1 MDDFADIQYMQPPKH
16 CFNIDEIEHEDKD
29 GWIDKMNEPLEL
41 SRRISRPVVDSLIG
55 MPMFDKLG
63 IKDLDVISK
72 HMNLIDVEP
81 GEIVFNE
88 GDAGDYVCF
97 VVEGHLEVIKK
108 AENGQEVALC
118 KLRRNSSIG
127 EMSVI
132 DEFLRSATVRALTK
146 STLVTLTRKAFNRIL
161 GEHPLIGIQIL
172 KGISRLLSLN
182 LRKTSSRLA
191 DYMLPL
197 S

>member
-1 MDDFADIQYMQPPKH
+1 MQPPKH
-16 CFNIDEIEHEDKD
+16 GFNINEIEHEDTD
-29 GWIDKMNEPLEL
+29 GWIDKLSEPLEL
-41 SRRISRPVVDSLIG
+41 SSRISRPVVDSLIG
-55 MPMFDKLG
+55 MPMFDKLS

-108 AENGQEVALC
+108 ADNGQEVALC

-146 STLVTLTRKAFNRIL
+146 SSLVTLTRKAFNRIL

>member
-1 MDDFADIQYMQPPKH
+1 MQPPKH
-16 CFNIDEIEHEDKD
+16 DFNIGGIRLDGKAVWQDKAD
-29 GWIDKMNEPLEL
+29 EPLEL
-41 SRRISRPVVDSLIG
+41 SSRISRPVVDSLIG
-55 MPMFDKLG
+55 MSMFDKLSV
-63 IKDLDVISK
+63 KDLDAISK
-72 HMNLIDVEP
+72 HMNLIEVEP

-88 GDAGDYVCF
+88 GDPGDYVCF
-97 VVEGHLEVIKK
+97 VVKGHLEVIKK

-127 EMSVI
+127 EMAVI
-132 DEFLRSATVRALTK
+132 DDFLRSATVRAL
-146 STLVTLTRKAFNRIL
+146 STSSLVTLTRKAFNRIL

>member
-1 MDDFADIQYMQPPKH
+1 MA
-16 CFNIDEIEHEDKD
+16 
-29 GWIDKMNEPLEL
+29 EPVNLTE
-41 SRRISRPVVDSLIG
+41 RITRPVVDSLIG
-55 MPMFDKLG
+55 MPMFDKLS
-63 IKDLDVISK
+63 IKDLGLISQ
-72 HMNLIDVEP
+72 HMNVIDIGA
-81 GEIVFNE
+81 GEIVFRE
-88 GDAGDYVCF
+88 GETGDYVCF
-97 VVEGHLEVIKK
+97 VVDGQLEVIKK
-108 AENGQEVALC
+108 TENGKEVPLC

-127 EMSVI
+127 EMAVI

-191 DYMLPL
+191 DAMLPL

>member
-1 MDDFADIQYMQPPKH
+1 
-16 CFNIDEIEHEDKD
+16 
-29 GWIDKMNEPLEL
+29 
-41 SRRISRPVVDSLIG
+41 
-55 MPMFDKLG
+55 MFDKLS
-63 IKDLDVISK
+63 IKDLTVISQ
-72 HMNLIDVEP
+72 HM
-81 GEIVFNE
+81 EIVNVRPGDIVFRE
-88 GDAGDYVCF
+88 GETGDYVCF
-97 VVEGHLEVIKK
+97 VVDGQLEVIKMT
-108 AENGQEVALC
+108 ENGKEVALC

-132 DEFLRSATVRALTK
+132 DEFLRSATVRALTR
-146 STLVTLTRKAFNRIL
+146 STLVTLTRKSFNRIL

-191 DYMLPL
+191 DAMLPL

>member
-1 MDDFADIQYMQPPKH
+1 MGVKPNQP
-16 CFNIDEIEHEDKD
+16 IEI
-29 GWIDKMNEPLEL
+29 GGGV
-41 SRRISRPVVDSLIG
+41 SRSVVDSLIG
-55 MPMFDKLG
+55 MPMFDHLG
-63 IKDLDVISK
+63 IDDLERISQ
-72 HMNLIDVEP
+72 HMNLIDVDP
-81 GEIVFNE
+81 GQDVFRE
-88 GDAGDYVCF
+88 GDPGDYVCF
-97 VVEGHLEVIKK
+97 VVQGQLEVIKK
-108 AENGQEVALC
+108 ADNGKEVVLC

-132 DEFLRSATVRALTK
+132 DEFLRSATVRALTP
-146 STLVTLTRKAFNRIL
+146 SSLITLTRNGFNRIL

-172 KGISRLLSLN
+172 KGIARLLSLN

>member
-1 MDDFADIQYMQPPKH
+1 MQPPKH
-16 CFNIDEIEHEDKD
+16 GFKIDGSENEYKD
-29 GWIDKMNEPLEL
+29 GWMDTMNEPLEL
-41 SRRISRPVVDSLIG
+41 SSRISRPVVDSLIG
-55 MPMFDKLG
+55 MQMFDKLS
-63 IKDLDVISK
+63 IKDLDAISK

-97 VVEGHLEVIKK
+97 VVKGQLEVIKK
-108 AENGQEVALC
+108 TENGQEVVLC

-132 DEFLRSATVRALTK
+132 DEFLRSATVRALTA
-146 STLVTLTRKAFNRIL
+146 SSLVTLTRKAFNRIL
-161 GEHPLIGIQIL
+161 GEHPLIGIQVL